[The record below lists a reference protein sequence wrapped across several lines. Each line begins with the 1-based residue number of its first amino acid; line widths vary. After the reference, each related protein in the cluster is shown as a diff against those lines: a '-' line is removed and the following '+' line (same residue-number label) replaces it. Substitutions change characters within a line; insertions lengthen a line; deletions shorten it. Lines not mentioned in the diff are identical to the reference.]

1 MKKTFI
7 TVICVILFSSCNKE
21 KVFDGPDFFQDDFE
35 TYYDKYRRI
44 MWWMQMSTDTR
55 GNRKNFT
62 KDVSNFDQRYVA
74 SELEVGRSTLS
85 TWENGLTEV
94 KIETL
99 IKLAVILKLE
109 NYRQIIDFDPD
120 SLFSNK

>member
-1 MKKTFI
+1 MYQR
-7 TVICVILFSSCNKE
+7 NE
-21 KVFDGPDFFQDDFE
+21 E
-35 TYYDKYRRI
+35 RMRI
-44 MWWMQMSTDTR
+44 AR
-55 GNRKNFT
+55 NIRLIRELR
-62 KDVSNFDQRYVA
+62 NFDQRYVA

-99 IKLAVILKLE
+99 MKLAEIFKLD

-120 SLFSNK
+120 AIFTKK

>member
-1 MKKTFI
+1 MYQR
-7 TVICVILFSSCNKE
+7 SE
-21 KVFDGPDFFQDDFE
+21 E
-35 TYYDKYRRI
+35 RMRI
-44 MWWMQMSTDTR
+44 AR
-55 GNRKNFT
+55 NIRLIRELR
-62 KDVSNFDQRYVA
+62 NFDQRYVA

-120 SLFSNK
+120 LLFTKK